1 MNALHPTNIGD
12 EFVQVERSG
21 PQAPSRVRTY
31 RKMQD
36 TDLMP
41 FGHFRGTAIGEIP
54 AWYLDNLRDANWLDR
69 YPAVA
74 EYLEHNAAAIDKEL
88 DEPRHARD
96 DDRINP
102 RRDEERWEADGDA
115 PGRQINSLG

>member
-1 MNALHPTNIGD
+1 MNALHPTTIGD
-12 EFVQVERSG
+12 EYVKDDRPAQV
-21 PQAPSRVRTY
+21 APSQVRAY
-31 RKMQD
+31 RKMND
-36 TDLMP
+36 GDPMP
-41 FGHFRGTAIGEIP
+41 FGRFHGEPIGKVP

-74 EYLEHNAAAIDKEL
+74 EYLERNAAAIDKEL